1 MQGIFGEMC
10 EKSNQNYKLHKQQC
24 KKIFEHAMNKDIIYV
39 CVDEIEEYV
48 EDNIENVRWN
58 LDGEVEYASSPIQNK
73 K

>member
-1 MQGIFGEMC
+1 MK
-10 EKSNQNYKLHKQQC
+10 KSNQNYKLHKQQC
-24 KKIFEHAMNKDIIYV
+24 KKIFEYAMNKDIIYV